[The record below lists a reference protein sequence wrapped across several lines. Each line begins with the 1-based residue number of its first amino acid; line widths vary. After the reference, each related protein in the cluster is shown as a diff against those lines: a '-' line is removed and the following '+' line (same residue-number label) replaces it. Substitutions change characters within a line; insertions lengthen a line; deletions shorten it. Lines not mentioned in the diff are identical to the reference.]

1 MRSVVVVLPASM
13 CAMIPMFRQRFRG
26 IVPATLSISH
36 SARRTLRVIQIR
48 FKQDG
53 ETLPIPCSLYSALPA
68 VVGECLVGLGHAVY
82 IFLLLHRR
90 TATIRSIK
98 QLGGQLLHHA
108 LLAARPAISDQ
119 PADGERGA
127 ALGQNFDR
135 HLVVRSTDAAALDFE
150 QRLAILD
157 GLLEQLQ
164 GLVATLL
171 FKVRHSGV
179 EDALG
184 GGLLAAPHH
193 GVDELCDQGRL
204 IDRVGSNFTLR
215 DVTFSRHLLSLLFFL
230 QRRKPLKRLD
240 LSADSLTCCLTYRQ
254 RPWDAWRRTSTGS
267 ACGWRRR

>member
-26 IVPATLSISH
+26 IVRATVSISH

-108 LLAARPAISDQ
+108 LLAARPAIRDRKST
-119 PADGERGA
+119 RLNSSH
-127 ALGQNFDR
+127 LG
-135 HLVVRSTDAAALDFE
+135 
-150 QRLAILD
+150 I
-157 GLLEQLQ
+157 
-164 GLVATLL
+164 
-171 FKVRHSGV
+171 
-179 EDALG
+179 
-184 GGLLAAPHH
+184 
-193 GVDELCDQGRL
+193 
-204 IDRVGSNFTLR
+204 
-215 DVTFSRHLLSLLFFL
+215 
-230 QRRKPLKRLD
+230 
-240 LSADSLTCCLTYRQ
+240 
-254 RPWDAWRRTSTGS
+254 
-267 ACGWRRR
+267 